1 MQAGVALPANR
12 RRLSVFSGYL
22 SSLEQTSVVF
32 NCLQQSHTLNLTG
45 HSVRLRR
52 FFRMDV
58 LLIASVL
65 STAYI
70 ATALPIASARPTF
83 SRLSRPSVFT
93 EPRALFVQPMLS
105 MPSRLTCPSC
115 PEHSLLFV
123 RSACIAR
130 LGFLPSPTY
139 PAFPA
144 ISAESGL
151 SVGQRIA
158 ATVTQRPD
166 EGYFLWWGD

>member
-70 ATALPIASARPTF
+70 ATALPIASARPIF

-105 MPSRLTCPSC
+105 MPS
-115 PEHSLLFV
+115 
-123 RSACIAR
+123 R

>member
-32 NCLQQSHTLNLTG
+32 NCLQQGHTLNLMG

-70 ATALPIASARPTF
+70 ATALPIAFARPIF

-105 MPSRLTCPSC
+105 MASRLPCPSC
-115 PEHSLLFV
+115 PRALLTLRALSTYRALGILAVFSGV
-123 RSACIAR
+123 RVVGWSAHRSDCH
-130 LGFLPSPTY
+130 
-139 PAFPA
+139 PAA
-144 ISAESGL
+144 
-151 SVGQRIA
+151 
-158 ATVTQRPD
+158 
-166 EGYFLWWGD
+166 

>member
-52 FFRMDV
+52 FFRIDV

-115 PEHSLLFV
+115 PRALLTLRALSMYRALGILAVSNISSLSSDFSGV
-123 RSACIAR
+123 RVVGWSAHRSDCH
-130 LGFLPSPTY
+130 
-139 PAFPA
+139 PAA
-144 ISAESGL
+144 
-151 SVGQRIA
+151 
-158 ATVTQRPD
+158 
-166 EGYFLWWGD
+166 